1 MSNHGE
7 IRDFEKDFG
16 KVKPLQGSG
25 ALGLIG
31 GVLGG
36 AAKTIGKIGGAFA
49 NTAKQYLNIG
59 KGNKP
64 FWPTTRNTGDLY
76 ANARK
81 RAELSQ
87 QTPRKGFFKPF
98 HRSGKVY
105 DKDMINK
112 EFSDFAKRN
121 VKKNYNTQPTLTE
134 AQKKAFSQSQSEYLK
149 QQMAAREV
157 GSASSRLQKTHQN
170 IIKDFYKK

>member
-1 MSNHGE
+1 MP
-7 IRDFEKDFG
+7 FG
-16 KVKPLQGSG
+16 K
-25 ALGLIG
+25 
-31 GVLGG
+31 
-36 AAKTIGKIGGAFA
+36 AA
-49 NTAKQYLNIG
+49 
-59 KGNKP
+59 
-64 FWPTTRNTGDLY
+64 
-76 ANARK
+76 
-81 RAELSQ
+81 Q
-87 QTPRKGFFKPF
+87 QTRRIKPF

-112 EFSDFAKRN
+112 EFSNFAKR
-121 VKKNYNTQPTLTE
+121 NYNTQPTLTE

>member
-36 AAKTIGKIGGAFA
+36 AAKTIGRIGGAFA
-49 NTAKQYLNIG
+49 NTMKQYMPFG
-59 KGNKP
+59 K
-64 FWPTTRNTGDLY
+64 
-76 ANARK
+76 AA
-81 RAELSQ
+81 Q
-87 QTPRKGFFKPF
+87 QTRRIKPF

-134 AQKKAFSQSQSEYLK
+134 AQKKAFSQSQNEYLK